1 MRTSARLLFASLACL
16 LGPATLL
23 AQVKVTPLSATADGG
38 DFYAGSSWGNLR
50 GVKRVTTPLLN
61 LTFVTNS
68 GFLLAQ
74 RDAADLAL
82 PASLRLQGLRPADF
96 QEIADT
102 VHDALVAALT
112 AQGVEVM
119 PYDPVAV
126 NPGFQELAHH
136 AARTGREQPPP
147 AGYETIAGLSGA
159 RQTVTAVGHHCP
171 WIESFMLANYLPA
184 TRLTRELDAT
194 LPLISFLVEFVEY
207 STDRT
212 VTYDWREFMPAPPAA
227 DVPRLR
233 ARPRIFISAGSAA
246 FLTPDGQTAALT
258 LTTSV
263 GGGQSFAA
271 SLVRTRGRN
280 RAERQGGNYE
290 VTVDPAAYKQAV
302 IALLKAQV
310 EVIAR
315 KLAAGTP

>member
-1 MRTSARLLFASLACL
+1 MPTSVRLLFAGLTCL
-16 LGPATLL
+16 LGPAALL
-23 AQVKVTPLSATADGG
+23 AQVKVTAWSATADAGG
-38 DFYAGSSWGNLR
+38 YYTGSSWGNLR
-50 GVKRVTTPLLN
+50 GVKRVITPLVN
-61 LTFVTNS
+61 LTFVTDS

-74 RDAADLAL
+74 RDASDLAL

-102 VHDALVAALT
+102 VHDAFVAALT
-112 AQGVEVM
+112 AQGMEVM

-126 NPGFQELAHH
+126 NPGFQELAHQ
-136 AARTGREQPPP
+136 AARTGREQAPP
-147 AGYETIAGLSGA
+147 ASYETIAGLSGA
-159 RQTVTAVGHHCP
+159 RQTVTVVGHHCP

-194 LPLISFLVEFVEY
+194 LPLVSFLVEFVEY
-207 STDRT
+207 STDRA
-212 VTYDWREFMPAPPAA
+212 VTDDWRAFLPAPPAA

-233 ARPRIFISAGSAA
+233 ARPRIFVSAGSAA
-246 FLTPDGQTAALT
+246 FLTPDGQTGALT
-258 LTTSV
+258 LTVSV
-263 GGGQSFAA
+263 GGDQSFAA

-280 RAERQGGNYE
+280 RAERQGGSYE
-290 VTVDPAAYKQAV
+290 VTVDPTAYKQAV

-310 EVIAR
+310 GVIAR